1 MAFNPNTG
9 ETTYNG
15 RTYTPAAGFGARDA
29 FRTVTHYADADGF
42 PTGHDRAALLA
53 AVRRF
58 YRLPLDGPAF
68 QIART
73 VIRGLRAENA
83 PA

>member
-1 MAFNPNTG
+1 MAYNANTG
-9 ETTYNG
+9 ETTYAG
-15 RTYTPAAGFGARDA
+15 RTYTPRNGFGARDA
-29 FRTVTHYADADGF
+29 FRTISHYAAADGF
-42 PTGHDRAALLA
+42 PTGHDRDALLA

-58 YRLPLDGPAF
+58 YRLPLTAHTH

-73 VIRGLRAENA
+73 VLRGLRAENA